1 MKLPQGGKSELTFVG
16 SLFLLGAIVAWDTY
30 SVELPA
36 FNLTIS
42 PKVFPYAVASL
53 LMLLSAILFVNVLRG
68 DTAVPEGH
76 IEGAPIEKSDY
87 RSLSLLL
94 ASLFAFLLL
103 IERAGFI
110 IAASLTF
117 FGITVAFGNK
127 RHGRSAIFGTLF
139 ITLVYLSFTRF
150 LNVQLPAGIF
160 EGLL

>member
-1 MKLPQGGKSELTFVG
+1 MKLPQGGKSELTFAG
-16 SLFLLGAIVAWDTY
+16 SLFLVGAIVAWDTY

-42 PKVFPYAVASL
+42 PRVFPYTVATL
-53 LMLLSAILFVNVLRG
+53 LMVLSAILFINVLRG

-76 IEGAPIEKSDY
+76 VEGTPIEKSDY
-87 RSLSLLL
+87 RAFSLVL
-94 ASLFAFLLL
+94 ASLLAFLLL

-110 IAASLTF
+110 VAASLTF

-139 ITLVYLSFTRF
+139 ITLVYLAFTQF
-150 LNVQLPAGIF
+150 LNVPLPAGIF
-160 EGLL
+160 KGLL